1 MQRRRQPIVV
11 GFWQDGPVT
20 ITAAADGSA
29 LGNPG
34 PAGWAWYVDDNCWR
48 AGGWPHGTNNQGELM
63 AVLDLLRATAHL
75 PGEDLRIL
83 CDSQYVIN
91 SITKWMPGWKR
102 KGWRKAD
109 GKPVLNVE
117 LLKELDRE
125 LAGRTYTFEWVKG
138 HAGHSLNEAADER
151 ARAAATAYQQGVAAR
166 SGPGFPGAHHPAAA
180 GRSFE
185 PQPQSGSDF
194 QPATLDIP
202 AAPARSAAAA
212 GRADAGS
219 ARSDAGSARSDAR
232 PPASGQKVPAAGS
245 GKPPAMPE
253 PVSAYDELDLFS
265 ELDNEALEVAE
276 AAQQAGAIAPEAL
289 VEQLERELL
298 GPLVRGDIGRTA
310 VLLHPDFMEIGSSG
324 RMWTRDAMMMA
335 LEEDP
340 GERTDIEVLGAERI
354 GTSAVLLTYRS
365 FARSGTTL
373 RSSLWVL
380 DGDRWRLRFH
390 QGTPEA

>member
-1 MQRRRQPIVV
+1 
-11 GFWQDGPVT
+11 
-20 ITAAADGSA
+20 
-29 LGNPG
+29 
-34 PAGWAWYVDDNCWR
+34 
-48 AGGWPHGTNNQGELM
+48 M

-75 PGEDLRIL
+75 PVEDLRIL

-166 SGPGFPGAHHPAAA
+166 SGPGFPGAHHPGAS

-185 PQPQSGSDF
+185 AQQQSGTGL

-202 AAPARSAAAA
+202 APDRSSAAA
-212 GRADAGS
+212 GRSAADS
-219 ARSDAGSARSDAR
+219 ARSETRPAAAGPR
-232 PPASGQKVPAAGS
+232 VPAAGA
-245 GKPPAMPE
+245 GKPKAMPE
-253 PVSAYDELDLFS
+253 PVSAYDELDLVS
-265 ELDNEALEVAE
+265 ELDTEAQEVAE
-276 AAQQAGAIAPEAL
+276 AAQQAGAVAPEAL

-354 GTSAVLLTYRS
+354 GANAVLLTYRN

-380 DGDRWRLRFH
+380 DGERWRLRFH

>member
-1 MQRRRQPIVV
+1 MAGSGHSRQQWPEAGPDPLFV
-11 GFWQDGPVT
+11 GLFWQDGPVT

-34 PAGWAWYVDDNCWR
+34 PAGWAWYVDDDCWR

-75 PGEDLRIL
+75 PEEDLHIL

-109 GKPVLNVE
+109 GKPVLNVD

-125 LAGRTYTFEWVKG
+125 LAGRKYRFEWVKG
-138 HAGHSLNEAADER
+138 HAGHDLNEAADER

-166 SGPGFPGAHHPAAA
+166 SGPGFPGAHHHPASGARTAGTSASPVHTPAAA
-180 GRSFE
+180 VRE
-185 PQPQSGSDF
+185 P
-194 QPATLDIP
+194 
-202 AAPARSAAAA
+202 
-212 GRADAGS
+212 
-219 ARSDAGSARSDAR
+219 
-232 PPASGQKVPAAGS
+232 
-245 GKPPAMPE
+245 
-253 PVSAYDELDLFS
+253 DLFNQQEPTRQDTS
-265 ELDNEALEVAE
+265 QDYAQLDFAQLADGAFDLAGTGPAE
-276 AAQQAGAIAPEAL
+276 TAPPEAL

-310 VLLHPDFMEIGSSG
+310 VLLHPDFLEIGSSG
-324 RMWTRDAMMMA
+324 RVWTRDAMMMA

-340 GERTDIEVLGAERI
+340 GERTDIEIIGADRV
-354 GTSAVLLTYRS
+354 GPGAVLLTYRS

-380 DGDRWRLRFH
+380 DGERWRLRFH